1 MNAFVGLFFFT
12 LIKRSSYLRKDFW
25 DRHWVELLVELC
37 IGSREPSKLKCL
49 WHKFSTNSVESGD
62 TSYSSNREEM
72 EVASTKISTK
82 TDKDSFSRAV
92 FRSRLG
98 QKIPKLFIPS
108 HYVRQRFPSVCALEF
123 HCSREISFV
132 NKKLTFDE
140 IISCITR
147 HHNFSPRSHPIG
159 SLQVAPFLRDC
170 KGRGYRRDRRAS
182 QTERKTSK
190 FIVISFKLISNRDC

>member
-1 MNAFVGLFFFT
+1 MLLLLLFDVFMDHHKHFCVFMDYHECGNQLSDRCIPNECLCRSF
-12 LIKRSSYLRKDFW
+12 LIYVNKEISYLRKDFW

-49 WHKFSTNSVESGD
+49 WHKFSTNSVESCD

-98 QKIPKLFIPS
+98 QKIP
-108 HYVRQRFPSVCALEF
+108 
-123 HCSREISFV
+123 
-132 NKKLTFDE
+132 
-140 IISCITR
+140 
-147 HHNFSPRSHPIG
+147 
-159 SLQVAPFLRDC
+159 
-170 KGRGYRRDRRAS
+170 
-182 QTERKTSK
+182 
-190 FIVISFKLISNRDC
+190 